1 MLQIH
6 HHVLLQQRGQQDRL
20 ELGDV
25 GHVSGSLYFLHREA
39 QGRVLDG
46 RSDGGLCLMKK
57 KTKDEGL
64 QLETSLVPDWDWGLY
79 FPLFSLKERRGPS
92 CSPPGSAWE
101 WRTQTA
107 RTTSSL
113 RTFCMASSS
122 KISDPV
128 RSVGRLDPTLE
139 PPDPAPVFAVLVC
152 FIFSVS
158 TIWGNKD

>member
-1 MLQIH
+1 MSES
-6 HHVLLQQRGQQDRL
+6 
-20 ELGDV
+20 ELGRKWDRCLADAAV
-25 GHVSGSLYFLHREA
+25 KFG
-39 QGRVLDG
+39 QGDHLQGDCRG
-46 RSDGGLCLMKK
+46 RF
-57 KTKDEGL
+57 
-64 QLETSLVPDWDWGLY
+64 LETELPVPDWDWGLY